1 MNREA
6 IGGSI
11 WARRGLAAMGIFGLV
26 FLTVPLVIVIPMSF
40 SSARA
45 LTFPPP
51 SLSLRWYETFFGD
64 PRWMEAMWTSVFV
77 AAVSSVAALLLG
89 GLAAYGLRRGTF
101 KGRDWAEGNFMAPL
115 IVPTII
121 VAIALYLALAKVGL
135 LGSLLG
141 LVVAHTLL
149 NVPLVMMVLG
159 VAIREFDQRI
169 EQVAWSLGASWGY
182 TMRKVVLPNLAPS
195 VFAAWIF
202 AFIGSFDEVI
212 VTSFIAGKY
221 ETVPKKMF
229 NELILEVNPTITA
242 VATLLIVFTV
252 LALAAVTLNAA
263 KILGIETFTGEPSSG

>member
-1 MNREA
+1 MT
-6 IGGSI
+6 GSP
-11 WARRGLAAMGIFGLV
+11 WSRRLLAAAGVFGLV
-26 FLTVPLVIVIPMSF
+26 FLTVPIVIVIPMSF

-51 SLSLRWYETFFGD
+51 GFSLRWYQAFFGD
-64 PRWMEAMWTSVFV
+64 PRWMEAMATSTIV
-77 AAVSSVAALLLG
+77 AVVSSLLALVLG
-89 GLAAYGLRRGTF
+89 GLAAYGLRRGSF
-101 KGRDWAEGNFMAPL
+101 RGRDLAEGNFMAPL

-121 VAIALYLALAKVGL
+121 VAIALYLGLARIGL
-135 LGSLLG
+135 LGSWLG
-141 LVVAHTLL
+141 LVVAHTVL

-159 VAIREFDQRI
+159 VAIREFDLRI
-169 EQVAWSLGASWGY
+169 EQVAWSLGASWGH
-182 TMRKVVLPNLAPS
+182 TIVKVVLPNLAPS

-242 VATLLIVFTV
+242 VATLLIALTV
-252 LALAAVTLNAA
+252 LALAAVSLILARTGRLQKTLV
-263 KILGIETFTGEPSSG
+263 

>member
-1 MNREA
+1 M

-11 WARRGLAAMGIFGLV
+11 WTRRALAAAGVFGLV
-26 FLTVPLVIVIPMSF
+26 FLTVPILIVIPMSF
-40 SSARA
+40 SSAKA

-51 SLSLRWYETFFGD
+51 GFSLRWYETFFGD
-64 PRWMEAMWTSVFV
+64 PRWMDAMWTSTVV
-77 AAVSSVAALLLG
+77 AVVSSVAALLLG

-121 VAIALYLALAKVGL
+121 AAIALYLGLARIGL
-135 LGSLLG
+135 LGSFVG
-141 LVVAHTLL
+141 LVVAHTIL
-149 NVPLVMMVLG
+149 NVPLVMMVMG
-159 VAIREFDQRI
+159 VAIREFDPRI
-169 EQVAWSLGASWGY
+169 EQVAWSLGASWSY
-182 TMRKVVLPNLAPS
+182 TVRKVMLPNLAPS

-221 ETVPKKMF
+221 ETVPKRMF

-242 VATLLIVFTV
+242 VATLLIGLTV
-252 LALAAVTLNAA
+252 LALAAVTV
-263 KILGIETFTGEPSSG
+263 ILARAGKLKQTIV

>member
-1 MNREA
+1 M

-11 WARRGLAAMGIFGLV
+11 WTRRALAAAGVFGLV
-26 FLTVPLVIVIPMSF
+26 FLTVPILIVIPMSF
-40 SSARA
+40 SSAKA

-51 SLSLRWYETFFGD
+51 SFSLRWYETFFGD
-64 PRWMEAMWTSVFV
+64 PRWMDAMWTSTVV

-121 VAIALYLALAKVGL
+121 AAIALYLGLARIGL
-135 LGSLLG
+135 LGSFVG
-141 LVVAHTLL
+141 LVVAHTIL
-149 NVPLVMMVLG
+149 NVPLVMMVMG
-159 VAIREFDQRI
+159 VAIREFDPRI
-169 EQVAWSLGASWGY
+169 EQVAWSLGASWSY
-182 TMRKVVLPNLAPS
+182 TIRKVMLPNLAPS

-221 ETVPKKMF
+221 DTVPKKMF

-242 VATLLIVFTV
+242 VATLLIGLTV
-252 LALAAVTLNAA
+252 VALAAVTL
-263 KILGIETFTGEPSSG
+263 ILARAGKLKQTIV